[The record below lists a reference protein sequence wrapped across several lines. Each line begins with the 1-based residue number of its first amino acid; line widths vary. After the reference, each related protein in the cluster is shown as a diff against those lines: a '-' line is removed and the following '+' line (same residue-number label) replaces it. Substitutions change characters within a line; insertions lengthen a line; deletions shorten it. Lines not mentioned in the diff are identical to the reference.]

1 MILLSG
7 VFCYYDTPV
16 DNGKTRTELLDNYIH
31 AYTVKKTNWIHK
43 TNRPLTFCFL

>member
-16 DNGKTRTELLDNYIH
+16 DNGKTRTELLDAYARIH
-31 AYTVKKTNWIHK
+31 S
-43 TNRPLTFCFL
+43 